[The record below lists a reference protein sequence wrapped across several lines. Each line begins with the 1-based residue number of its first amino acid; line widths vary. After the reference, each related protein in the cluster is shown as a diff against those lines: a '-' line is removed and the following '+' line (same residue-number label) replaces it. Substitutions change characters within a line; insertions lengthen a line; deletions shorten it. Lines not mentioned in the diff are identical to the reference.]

1 MEVTVE
7 ILLTVSHVLTYLV
20 KDILSLDSVFK
31 YIFIFVHMLFELTL
45 KILDI
50 ISISLRFIINFNWDR
65 YMIYLNMYLNKIYS
79 IVSGGNSW

>member
-7 ILLTVSHVLTYLV
+7 ILLTVSHVLTCLV

>member
-31 YIFIFVHMLFELTL
+31 YIFIFVILF
-45 KILDI
+45 
-50 ISISLRFIINFNWDR
+50 FINITGTW
-65 YMIYLNMYLNKIYS
+65 
-79 IVSGGNSW
+79 